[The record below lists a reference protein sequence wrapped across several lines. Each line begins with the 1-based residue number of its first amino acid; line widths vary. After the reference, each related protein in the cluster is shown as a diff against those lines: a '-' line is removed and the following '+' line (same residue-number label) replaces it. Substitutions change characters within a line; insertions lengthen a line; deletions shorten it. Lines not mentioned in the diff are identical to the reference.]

1 MKRINIPAMLLFT
14 VLYLFSLVTV
24 AQKPQAPQN
33 NMRKDAIMVFID
45 CRTCDMSYTRQ
56 EIPWVNYVR
65 DVREAEVYVLVTRQ
79 DAGSGGRQYTY
90 TFHGMDRFTGMDDTL
105 TFTSNPDETSAL
117 IREKRTNLL
126 KAGLLRFAARTPMIN
141 NISISHDGDLEQE
154 EVTDNWNNWVF
165 EIQTSPQ
172 YYSEESYKN
181 FELENSL
188 RISKVT
194 PDFKL
199 QIDVNQQYFKRRYIE
214 DELDTIYVR
223 SYKGIDNLFVK
234 SLGDHWSA
242 GMIWQINTSSSQNYD
257 FNSMLMPSLEYDLYP
272 YSEATYRQMRFL
284 YSIGYQYSNY
294 VDTTIYNKTSENLF
308 GHQIQI
314 AYEVQKKWGSINL
327 SVQALNYFHDFS
339 KNMVAADLYAR
350 IRIVKGL
357 SLFLR
362 IEAAHISNQ
371 LNLVKGELSEAE
383 RLLRLKEQAT
393 GYQVETRIGLTYTF
407 GSIYNNIV
415 NPRFGD

>member
-1 MKRINIPAMLLFT
+1 MLLFT

>member
-141 NISISHDGDLEQE
+141 NMSISHDGDLEQE